1 MPPALDPDHMP
12 LCLVTLA
19 GTEHTMP
26 VNLAQYENLAQLEED
41 ILSFL
46 PTVSDIDV
54 FGCQVDLVELEDQL
68 PLDDAFQA
76 VLLQHKRIQ
85 VIIRSCLEVCHSIW
99 QTQESNIPSC
109 PKAVHVPCNPR
120 GAQQEEEASHH
131 RCPHN
136 DPICPVIVPILLKVP
151 LHPTKHVGE
160 HWVFAIGVWLPPLEA
175 IERCPDPGAMQRR
188 VLMACDKVSHLD
200 SEEALLDRPLR
211 SLHHAGEVG
220 HEAQQFIFVLL
231 ACLLPFPDQVD
242 VLLLEPPPQ
251 APLFPANLIA
261 GPCTWKTEPSTLHQC
276 FVM

>member
-120 GAQQEEEASHH
+120 GAVEDRAFYAAPMLRHVEVAAGIRHIGFAAWQGCQ
-131 RCPHN
+131 CPQ
-136 DPICPVIVPILLKVP
+136 IVK
-151 LHPTKHVGE
+151 
-160 HWVFAIGVWLPPLEA
+160 LPPSVVCLADGAFQSCYVLREILA
-175 IERCPDPGAMQRR
+175 PGCIRISRR
-188 VLMACDKVSHLD
+188 VL
-200 SEEALLDRPLR
+200 SECIALNR
-211 SLHHAGEVG
+211 VG
-220 HEAQQFIFVLL
+220 LY
-231 ACLLPFPDQVD
+231 DQ
-242 VLLLEPPPQ
+242 
-251 APLFPANLIA
+251 ASGANI
-261 GPCTWKTEPSTLHQC
+261 CTSADAMWAVCPGHR
-276 FVM
+276 